1 MVCPFKKNVTTIT
14 KHEADGTRTET
25 KTVTFGECER
35 HNCPMYNRLLDKCNL
50 MRGGKD

>member
-25 KTVTFGECER
+25 KTVTFGKCDEYDCPYYRNRIECTF
-35 HNCPMYNRLLDKCNL
+35 
-50 MRGGKD
+50 MRGKN